1 MLAEHKASAKNAA
14 DRIAVANRKCQ
25 KGWRNLFAQVVS
37 CEILR
42 NKFTLLEGVE
52 CDELRE
58 EARSKNS
65 FVSFMQNEN
74 SDFVSYYIFRE
85 YTVLFDKMKER
96 RPNEFMLLNEDGLE
110 PEKFVKHLVNILIK
124 LKFNGV
130 TETNKLL
137 RTPEEEEAAEADAIA
152 RREANAYKKRV
163 KRDMASKQLAMIAQE
178 TDGPEPEP
186 EPEHDPDPEPEPEPR
201 EDDDGPHEDDDG
213 PHEDAAEETI
223 PPKKKRGRPRK
234 PQKQVVSILGDE
246 QDDIIGQLL
255 ANADPD
261 PETDVDTD
269 EEGVEEAKGCDDAN
283 VIKKCGRPKKPPNE
297 MVVVPPEGQDDTVQH
312 NLANENAIL
321 RTRVE
326 QLEQFIIGIGKELP
340 PMITS
345 EDDEANNTEEKEE
358 EEVGVKIFTHDG
370 VKYYKDTTNNL
381 YEFGCDMD
389 DPVLVGTWND
399 LTKCIEEV
407 DTEDEDDSENEDD
420 E

>member
-1 MLAEHKASAKNAA
+1 MLAEHQASAKKAA
-14 DRIAVANRKCQ
+14 DRIAGANRKCQ
-25 KGWRNLFAQVVS
+25 KGWRNLFAEVVS

-42 NKFTLLEGVE
+42 KKFTLLEGVD

-74 SDFVSYYIFRE
+74 SDFVSYYVFRE
-85 YTVLFDKMKER
+85 YTALFDKMKER
-96 RPNEFMLLNEDGLE
+96 RPFEFMLLNEDDLE
-110 PEKFVKHLVNILIK
+110 PENFVKHLVNTLTK
-124 LKFNGV
+124 LGFNGV

-163 KRDMASKQLAMIAQE
+163 KRDMASKQLARIAHDA
-178 TDGPEPEP
+178 DGPEADPEP
-186 EPEHDPDPEPEPEPR
+186 EPEPEPEPR
-201 EDDDGPHEDDDG
+201 EDADGPR
-213 PHEDAAEETI
+213 EDADEETI

-234 PQKQVVSILGDE
+234 PPKQIVSMSAEE
-246 QDDIIGQLL
+246 QDDMIAKLL

-261 PETDVDTD
+261 PDTDVDTD
-269 EEGVEEAKGCDDAN
+269 EEGVEESKGSDDAN
-283 VIKKCGRPKKPPNE
+283 VLKKRGRPKKPPKE
-297 MVVVPPEGQDDTVQH
+297 MVVVRPEGQDDTVEQT
-312 NLANENAIL
+312 LANENAIL

-345 EDDEANNTEEKEE
+345 EDNDANNVEEEEEE

-381 YEFGCDMD
+381 YEFGCDLD

-407 DTEDEDDSENEDD
+407 DSEDEDEDSED